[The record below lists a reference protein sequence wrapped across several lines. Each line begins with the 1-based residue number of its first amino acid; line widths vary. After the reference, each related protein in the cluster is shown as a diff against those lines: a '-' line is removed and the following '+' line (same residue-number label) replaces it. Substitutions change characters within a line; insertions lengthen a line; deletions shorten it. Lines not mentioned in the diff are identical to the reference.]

1 MNEQRNEDLVTY
13 EAPSLRICVIEV
25 ESVIAGTPSGEV
37 GYIDEYGGQTGSGSD
52 VDGAGTGGTT
62 IFD

>member
-1 MNEQRNEDLVTY
+1 MNEQRNEELMTY
-13 EAPSLRICVIEV
+13 EAPSFRVCVVEV

-37 GYIDEYGGQTGSGSD
+37 GYINESGGQTGGQSD
-52 VDGAGTGGTT
+52 VDGDGTGGTT